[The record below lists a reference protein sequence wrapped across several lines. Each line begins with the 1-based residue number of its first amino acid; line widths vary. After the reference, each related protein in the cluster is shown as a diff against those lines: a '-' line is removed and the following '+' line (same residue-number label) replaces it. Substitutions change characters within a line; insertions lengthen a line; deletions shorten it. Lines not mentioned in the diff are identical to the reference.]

1 MFSFIIVI
9 VAEMTLVST
18 KPSKCYI
25 RYRIF
30 HLIPHTPA
38 MDSSRLFNDDPMSL
52 LTSAF
57 TNQHA
62 LFTKT
67 FRMVVH
73 SIRSHITH
81 TSQLLCRYVWV
92 LQYQTQNL
100 FRSLFRSLSRSLSR
114 SHHILRLPNGRIH
127 HKLILPVL
135 RCCSILHPLQ
145 AHYSSPRR
153 DRPPLTHLLSDYRTT
168 IESLDEPQAVIIQR
182 LTLSV
187 GQNRTII

>member
-1 MFSFIIVI
+1 
-9 VAEMTLVST
+9 
-18 KPSKCYI
+18 
-25 RYRIF
+25 
-30 HLIPHTPA
+30 
-38 MDSSRLFNDDPMSL
+38 MSL

-57 TNQHA
+57 TNQHV

-67 FRMVVH
+67 FRMVVY

-81 TSQLLCRYVWV
+81 TSQLLCRYVWI

-100 FRSLFRSLSRSLSR
+100 FRSLFR

-135 RCCSILHPLQ
+135 RCCSILPPLQ

-153 DRPPLTHLLSDYRTT
+153 DRPPPRTSIVRLSDNYHIIRRITSSYYSTTYTFNRTK
-168 IESLDEPQAVIIQR
+168 SDNY
-182 LTLSV
+182 LTLYFVEGPSPYFSDRP
-187 GQNRTII
+187 NFTIISKSFWTVPFEGFFSNTSI